1 MTVVRILGGE
11 GQFEVSSAVLD
22 RINAIDNRIVEMVA
36 GEKKGES
43 KEEENGERFRELLAE
58 MIGVVKREGNALDPG
73 EIVESDVIVPPADL
87 SLEEAK
93 KIFTGEGIIPD

>member
-11 GQFEVSSAVLD
+11 GQFEVSSAVLN
-22 RINAIDNRIVEMVA
+22 RINELDNKIVEEVE
-36 GEKKGES
+36 EKKGES

-58 MIGVVKREGNALDPG
+58 MIGVVKREGKALDPA

>member
-11 GQFEVSSAVLD
+11 GQFEVSSAVLN
-22 RINAIDNRIVEMVA
+22 RINELDNKIVEEVE
-36 GEKKGES
+36 EKNE
-43 KEEENGERFRELLAE
+43 ERFRELLVE
-58 MIGVVKREGNALDPG
+58 MILVVKREGKALDPA